1 MTRVYE
7 GLWTHRV
14 VSSEPDIHGRALT
27 GCGRLVRFD
36 LTYFTRSSVTCRLC
50 LGYEGGGD
58 PVERIWKGIYS
69 THAVTETGEDAAFTE
84 CGKLAPVDDTRRV
97 DAPYYEVVTC
107 PDCMF
112 EHEKR

>member
-36 LTYFTRSSVTCRLC
+36 LTYFVRGPSVDCPQCIGDRWIGDTPT
-50 LGYEGGGD
+50 YPDHSESQGG
-58 PVERIWKGIYS
+58 
-69 THAVTETGEDAAFTE
+69 
-84 CGKLAPVDDTRRV
+84 
-97 DAPYYEVVTC
+97 
-107 PDCMF
+107 
-112 EHEKR
+112 